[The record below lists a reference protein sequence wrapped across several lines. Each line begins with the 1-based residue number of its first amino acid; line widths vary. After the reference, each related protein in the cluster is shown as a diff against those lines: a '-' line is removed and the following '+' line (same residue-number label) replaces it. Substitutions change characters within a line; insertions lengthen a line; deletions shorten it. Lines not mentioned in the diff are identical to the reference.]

1 MKKNSYFYHQKVES
15 TMKKK
20 KKAIPSTHP
29 VYTMNQEIE
38 ERELVI
44 IENVR
49 GLPSDTEPY
58 ISPHLV
64 LVLCHQGYTSGEYD
78 MKPFEF
84 KAHEFCV
91 VYPNHPIVANETTAD
106 YLSTIIIISSRL
118 YEELRP
124 RLAYGNSF
132 AYHKEPSFKLNDEN
146 YQCILHTFTLLKSI
160 NKLDNAI
167 RKEMIVDL
175 IDVISKLADHFRK
188 VNTKDGIKQSLFSQF
203 YELLSQHYKE
213 NREVSFYARMLC
225 LSPKYFG
232 SVIKRDIGISAG
244 YCIAHY
250 VVIQAKSLLHYRPEL
265 NIQQISQ
272 LLGFGD
278 STSFS
283 RYFKAHE
290 GISPKEYRDRILSVN
305 Q

>member
-1 MKKNSYFYHQKVES
+1 MPYFYHQKVEN
-15 TMKKK
+15 MIKKNK
-20 KKAIPSTHP
+20 KFNPTTHP
-29 VYTMNQEIE
+29 VYTMNEEIE
-38 ERELVI
+38 ERGLVI
-44 IENVR
+44 IDDVR
-49 GLPSDTEPY
+49 GLPSTTEPY
-58 ISPHLV
+58 ISPNLV
-64 LVLCHQGYTSGEYD
+64 LAICHEGYITGEYD

-84 KAHEFCV
+84 KAHQFSA
-91 VYPNHPIVANETTAD
+91 VYPNHPLFAKETSKD
-106 YLSTIIIISSRL
+106 YRSTIIIIASHL
-118 YEELRP
+118 YEELGP
-124 RLAYGNSF
+124 HLAYGNSF
-132 AYHKEPSFKLNDEN
+132 AYHRQPEFQLNEEN
-146 YQCILHTFTLLKSI
+146 YNCILHAVNLLKSV
-160 NKLDNAI
+160 NDLDNPI
-167 RKEMIVDL
+167 RKEMIINL
-175 IDVISKLADHFRK
+175 IDVLSKLLDHFRK

-203 YELLSQHYKE
+203 YELLSKHYKE